1 MGKMNNPRPLTPE
14 QRESEQV
21 IAELASREL
30 ARRNYCDYLPY
41 VHGLAWRK
49 TKLSKFIAEELQH
62 FVEHDTGHAYDILI
76 VEAPPQHGKS
86 LTVTEAFPSWYMGR
100 FPENRVIIA
109 SYDSDF
115 AERFSRRNKEKVK
128 AFGSNL
134 FGVNIGEV
142 DRAQEFELDNG
153 KGRLISRG
161 IMSGITGNPA
171 NLVIID
177 DPIKNRQEADSP
189 TYRAR
194 LWEEWQSSLKS
205 RLAAKAKVIVIMTP
219 WHEDDFAARILQ
231 SEPNTRLLRFPIE
244 AEENDPLGRLPGEPL
259 CPELG
264 KDAAWLADFKTGY
277 LADPK
282 GGARAWA
289 ALYMCSPR
297 TEGGNIIHRD
307 WWRFYNPNDVR
318 RFATEMVS
326 VDATF
331 KDGAKNDFVSIQ
343 VWGKLGHDYY
353 LRYCLNKHLDFP
365 GTVAALRT
373 VRQLYPA
380 AHTVLIEDKAN
391 GSAIIQTLRKE
402 MFCIPINPQGG
413 KVARVNA
420 IAPAVESGHVY
431 LPLTAAAPW
440 VEEFIDQF
448 SAFPNGAHDD
458 IVDAASQCLNRMIFS
473 TGELPPTEA
482 PPEER
487 YVRKEEATFNDPNK
501 LFDPYKTDDGWFS

>member
-1 MGKMNNPRPLTPE
+1 MTVS
-14 QRESEQV
+14 ES
-21 IAELASREL
+21 L
-30 ARRNYCDYLPY
+30 
-41 VHGLAWRK
+41 
-49 TKLSKFIAEELQH
+49 
-62 FVEHDTGHAYDILI
+62 
-76 VEAPPQHGKS
+76 
-86 LTVTEAFPSWYMGR
+86 PSWYLGKH
-100 FPENRVIIA
+100 PERNIILA

-115 AERFSRRNKEKVK
+115 AERFCRKNKEKIKNV
-128 AFGSNL
+128 GRHL
-134 FGVNIGEV
+134 FGIEIGAI
-142 DRAQEFELDNG
+142 DRAGEFELSNG
-153 KGRLISRG
+153 KGRMISRG

-231 SEPNTRLLRFPIE
+231 NEPNTRLLRFPIE
-244 AEENDPLGRLPGEPL
+244 AEKDDPLGRQPGEPL

-264 KDAAWLADFKTGY
+264 KDSAWLADFKAGY

-343 VWGKLGHDYY
+343 VWGKLGGDYY

-380 AHTVLIEDKAN
+380 AMTVLIEDKAN
-391 GSAIIQTLRKE
+391 GSAIIQTLRRE

-440 VEEFIDQF
+440 VEDFIDQF

-501 LFDPYKTDDGWFS
+501 LFDPYKSDDSWFS

>member
-1 MGKMNNPRPLTPE
+1 MLSMMETNNPAVE
-14 QRESEQV
+14 AEESKQLL
-21 IAELASREL
+21 AELAKREL
-30 ARRNYCDYLPY
+30 ARRSYSSYLSY
-41 VHGLAWRK
+41 VHGSAWK
-49 TKLSKFIAEELQH
+49 DTKMSKYIAEELQT
-62 FVEHDTGHAYDILI
+62 FTETDTGHAYDIL
-76 VEAPPQHGKS
+76 VVFAPPQHGKS
-86 LTVTEAFPSWYMGR
+86 LTVTESFPAWYMGR
-100 FPENRVIIA
+100 HPENRVILA
-109 SYDSDF
+109 SYDSEF

-128 AFGSNL
+128 QFGSNL
-134 FGVNIGEV
+134 FDINVGLV

-194 LWEEWQSSLKS
+194 VWEEWQSSLKS
-205 RLAAKAKVIVIMTP
+205 RLAAGGKVIVIMTP

-231 SEPNTRLLRFPIE
+231 NEPNVKLIRLPIQAE
-244 AEENDPLGRLPGEPL
+244 ANDPLGRKPGEPL

-264 KDAAWLADFKTGY
+264 KDSAWLADFKAGY

-282 GGARAWA
+282 GGSRAWA

-297 TEGGNIIHRD
+297 TEGGNLIHRD
-307 WWRFYNPNDVR
+307 WWQFYNPNDVR
-318 RFATEMVS
+318 RFATEMIS
-326 VDATF
+326 VDAAF
-331 KDGAKNDFVSIQ
+331 KDGSQNDFVSIQ
-343 VWGKLGHDYY
+343 VWGKLNNDYY
-353 LRYCLNKHLDFP
+353 LRYCLNQHLDFP

-380 AHTVLIEDKAN
+380 AKTVLIEDKAN
-391 GSAIIQTLRKE
+391 GSAIIQTLRRE

-420 IAPAVESGHVY
+420 IAPAIESGHVY
-431 LPLTAAAPW
+431 LPAREYAPW
-440 VEEFIDQF
+440 VDTFIDQF
-448 SAFPNGAHDD
+448 SVFPNGAHDD

-473 TGELPPTEA
+473 TGVVAPTELPV
-482 PPEER
+482 EEK
-487 YVRKEEATFNDPNK
+487 YVRKEETRFNDPDK
-501 LFDPYKTDDGWFS
+501 LFDPYQSDGGWFS